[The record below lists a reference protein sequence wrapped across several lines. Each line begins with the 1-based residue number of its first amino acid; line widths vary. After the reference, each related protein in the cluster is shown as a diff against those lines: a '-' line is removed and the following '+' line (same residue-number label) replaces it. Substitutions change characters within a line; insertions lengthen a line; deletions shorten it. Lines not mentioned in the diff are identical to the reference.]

1 LEKILRDN
9 GRLADSR
16 LKGAR
21 VQWYL
26 EVFKKYAVFDGRAH
40 RTEFWMFVLV
50 SVIIS
55 VILAVLDAVLGTN
68 GAGSGLLQGLY
79 GLAVLVPSL
88 AVGARR
94 LHDIGRSGWW
104 QLLVLIPLIGAIV
117 LIVWFAQKGDPSP
130 NEHGPN
136 PWDGPQ
142 PV

>member
-1 LEKILRDN
+1 M
-9 GRLADSR
+9 
-16 LKGAR
+16 
-21 VQWYL
+21 QWYL
-26 EVFKKYAVFDGRAH
+26 EVLKKYAVFDGRAH

-50 SVIIS
+50 SLIIS
-55 VILAVLDAVLGTN
+55 VILAVLDFILGTN

-79 GLAVLVPSL
+79 SLAVLVPSL

-94 LHDIGRSGWW
+94 TARHRPVGLVAASGAD
-104 QLLVLIPLIGAIV
+104 PPDRGAIV